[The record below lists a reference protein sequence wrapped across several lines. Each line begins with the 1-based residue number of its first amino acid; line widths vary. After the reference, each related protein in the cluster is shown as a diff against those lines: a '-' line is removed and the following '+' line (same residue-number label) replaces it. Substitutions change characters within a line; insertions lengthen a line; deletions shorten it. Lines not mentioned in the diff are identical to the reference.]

1 MSATKQK
8 KMMLFRQMTTLR
20 GELLLIKRS
29 QVRLQE
35 KLDAVLGSY
44 AGIASMLNEERKL
57 LDEMVLAS
65 SNVVQQSRCREEV
78 KKAA

>member
-1 MSATKQK
+1 MPSIKEK
-8 KMMLFRQMTTLR
+8 KMVLFRQMTTLR

-35 KLDAVLGSY
+35 KLDALLGSY
-44 AGIASMLNEERKL
+44 AGVSSMLNEERKL
-57 LDEMVLAS
+57 LEEMVLAS
-65 SNVVQQSRCREEV
+65 DVARGSRCTEDV

>member
-1 MSATKQK
+1 MSKIKEK
-8 KMMLFRQMTTLR
+8 KMVLFRQMTTLR

-29 QVRLQE
+29 QSRLQE

-44 AGIASMLNEERKL
+44 AGVASMLNEERKL
-57 LDEMVLAS
+57 LEEMVLAS
-65 SNVVQQSRCREEV
+65 DVARQNRCVEDV

>member
-1 MSATKQK
+1 MPSIKEK
-8 KMMLFRQMTTLR
+8 KMVLFRQMTTLR

-35 KLDAVLGSY
+35 KLDALLGSY
-44 AGIASMLNEERKL
+44 AGVASMLNEERKL
-57 LDEMVLAS
+57 LEEMVLAS
-65 SNVVQQSRCREEV
+65 DVARRTRCTEDV